1 MPKLPGNSEL
11 KSAEKIDV
19 VIAWVDGNDPKHIL
33 KREEYHPTGKRT
45 HNEAIVPTRFGN
57 CGEIYYCIASIL
69 KYAKFINRIWIVA
82 DDQRPKHLDAFSK
95 AGLCDPDFIQVVD
108 HKVVFRGFESALP
121 TFNSISIE
129 AVVWRIPGLA
139 ERFVYMNDDFF
150 FNSRLSADFL
160 FKDGRPVLRGWMARP
175 AHMRLKVRIRKRLRK
190 MTFRQPNNRP
200 SFRVSQER
208 GAGLAGNHG
217 KFLHIG
223 HHPHPMRKSLTEAF
237 FDEHGYDILSKQVSH
252 RFRNYE
258 QYNQASFAN
267 HLEITSHSNQIC
279 DPVGVAYYKPRPGHE
294 GHDILDLIK
303 NDLEPYGC
311 LQSLDEA
318 WDSKLREIQEMMA
331 NKFGRY
337 LPEEID
343 FTA

>member
-1 MPKLPGNSEL
+1 M

-19 VIAWVDGNDPKHIL
+19 VITWVDGNDPKHIL
-33 KREEYHPTGKRT
+33 KREKYHPTGKQT
-45 HNEAIVPTRFGN
+45 HSEAILPTRFGN

-69 KYAKFINRIWIVA
+69 KYAKFVNRIWIVT
-82 DDQRPKHLDAFSK
+82 DDQNPKHLDAFSK

-121 TFNSISIE
+121 TFNSLSIE
-129 AVVWRIPGLA
+129 SVMWRIPGLT
-139 ERFVYMNDDFF
+139 EHFVYMNDDVFL
-150 FNSRLSADFL
+150 NSHLKADFL
-160 FKDGRPVLRGWMARP
+160 FKDGRPILRGSMNPP
-175 AHMRLKVRIRKRLRK
+175 AHMRLKLRVRKRLRK
-190 MTFRQPNNRP
+190 LTFRQPNNRP

-208 GAGLAGNHG
+208 GAWMAGNNG
-217 KFLHIG
+217 MYLHHG
-223 HHPHPMRKSLTEAF
+223 HHPHLMRKSLVDAYF
-237 FDEHGYDILSKQVSH
+237 KKHGQELLAKQVSF

-258 QYNQASFAN
+258 QYNPAAFCN
-267 HLEITSHSNQIC
+267 HLEIADHNDQISA
-279 DPVGVAYYKPRPGHE
+279 PVGVAYFTPKS
-294 GHDILDLIK
+294 GHDEESVFNRVQ

-311 LQSLDEA
+311 FQSLDQSEDA
-318 WDSKLREIQEMMA
+318 ELAKIQEMMA